1 MSTDSVSATA
11 RARGTDCEVRQLLA
25 EYFRA
30 VEHHDLPKFLSFFLE
45 GEDLTVFEDNE
56 TYDWKGFVAFAEGF
70 FQKVSEIAC
79 NLEKCTV
86 DPVAPGTAVATGIFI
101 AMGKTTSGEPI
112 VVRNAFTFVLIKED
126 DRWRIKHGHESSLAS

>member
-11 RARGTDCEVRQLLA
+11 RAGGTEHAVRLLLA

-45 GEDLTVFEDNE
+45 GEDFTVFEDGE
-56 TYDWKGFVAFAEGF
+56 MYDWKSFVAFAEGF
-70 FQKVSEIAC
+70 FQAVAEIAC

-86 DPVAPGTAVATGIFI
+86 DPVALGTAVATGIFK
-101 AMGKTTSGEPI
+101 AMGKTTSGEPV
-112 VVRNAFTFVLIKED
+112 VVRNAFTFVLIKQG
-126 DRWRIKHGHESSLAS
+126 DRWRIKHVHESSLAS